1 MEKVN
6 TLMMQVLG
14 VRPNEFEEEII
25 ESTGEDL
32 YIKFVLDV
40 VKSTY
45 FRGVST
51 YEEGSLENALANLA
65 IGIENVKG
73 RDIARKS

>member
-32 YIKFVLDV
+32 YIKRFVLDV
-40 VKSTY
+40 VKSTC

-51 YEEGSLENALANLA
+51 FRKVHSKMHWQIWQSAL
-65 IGIENVKG
+65 KM
-73 RDIARKS
+73 